1 MRNNDITENIKVIF
15 LDIDGVL
22 NSSVYD
28 RMCKGNEG
36 NIDQT
41 RLPLIKKI
49 VDETNAKI
57 VLSSSWRSHWSKDA
71 SRCDSVGK
79 ELDILFASCQL
90 EIFDKTP
97 EVPENDR
104 AEEIRTW
111 LNQNQTAERFVI
123 LDDIRFG
130 WGDLQEN
137 LVSTNYR
144 IGRGLEERHV
154 RESIRLLNG
163 TAEQDLS

>member
-1 MRNNDITENIKVIF
+1 MAETIKVIF

-22 NSSVYD
+22 NSNAYD
-28 RMCKGNEG
+28 RSRKENDG
-36 NIDQT
+36 NIDET
-41 RLPLIKKI
+41 RLPLLRRI
-49 VDETNAKI
+49 VEETEAKI
-57 VLSSSWRSHWSKDA
+57 VLSSTWRTHWNKDR
-71 SRCDSVGK
+71 SLCDSVGRA
-79 ELDILFASCQL
+79 LDALFAAEQL

-104 AEEIRTW
+104 AEEIRMW

-163 TAEQDLS
+163 TAEQDLP

>member
-97 EVPENDR
+97 QIGCNDR
-104 AEEIRTW
+104 AKEIRMW
-111 LNQNQTAERFVI
+111 LDCHPPVASFVI
-123 LDDIRFG
+123 LDDNFFG
-130 WGDLQEN
+130 WGDLQKN
-137 LVSTNYR
+137 FVKTSYR
-144 IGRGLEERHV
+144 IGRGLEEKHV
-154 RESIRLLNG
+154 REAIRLLNG
-163 TAEQDLS
+163 L